1 MPFFILTGR
10 WFDLKGMVPIP
21 IPTPTPTPIPPQTS
35 RHALL
40 QPEAFKKIKGARGRV
55 PLGAE

>member
-10 WFDLKGMVPIP
+10 WFDLKGDGTDPDP
-21 IPTPTPTPIPPQTS
+21 DPDPDPTPTPPQTS

-40 QPEAFKKIKGARGRV
+40 QPEAFKK
-55 PLGAE
+55 